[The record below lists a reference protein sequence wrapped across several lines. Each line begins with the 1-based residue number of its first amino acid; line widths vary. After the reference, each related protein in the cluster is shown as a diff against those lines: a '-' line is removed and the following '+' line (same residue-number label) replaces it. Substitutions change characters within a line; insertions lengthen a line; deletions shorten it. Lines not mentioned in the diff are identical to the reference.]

1 MKIKSIIATAAL
13 LGVMSAT
20 ASALTTTAVSFEA
33 PVPVKTI
40 QPIEVPASH
49 NGSTVNLNMTIDA
62 AGKPSNVRVANVRD
76 QAAYKRIIATVSQW
90 EFSPARKNGV
100 AVPAKVELPLEVK
113 GL

>member
-20 ASALTTTAVSFEA
+20 ASALTTTVVSFEA
-33 PVPVKTI
+33 PVPRQTI
-40 QPIEVPASH
+40 QPIELPASH
-49 NGSTVNLNMTIDA
+49 HGSEVKLNMTIDA
-62 AGKPSNVRVANVRD
+62 AGKPSNIRVANVSD
-76 QAAYKRIIATVSQW
+76 QQAYRRIIATVSQW

-100 AVPAKVELPLEVK
+100 AVPVRVELPLEVK

>member
-1 MKIKSIIATAAL
+1 MKIQSVIATAAL

-40 QPIEVPASH
+40 QPIELPSSH
-49 NGSTVNLNMTIDA
+49 RGSEISLSMTIDA
-62 AGKPSNVRVANVRD
+62 AGRPSNIRVANVPD
-76 QAAYKRIIATVSQW
+76 QAAYRRIIATVSKW
-90 EFSPARKNGV
+90 EFAPARKNGV